1 MGRTTLVTQRAPA
14 PTVLAGRYRLGDVIG
29 RGGMG
34 DVYAAVDTR
43 LDRQVAVKILRPE
56 MAAQPDIR
64 TRFESEALSAARLS
78 HPNVVTVF
86 DTGEDDGVP
95 FIVMECLPGRTLGD
109 AMAAGP
115 VDQQWLRHVAVDVLG
130 ALGAAHAAGV
140 VHRDVKPGNILLTDD
155 GRAKVADFGIAKTLE
170 PVPGR
175 VVDTTATHQ
184 MLGTPAYLA
193 PERIEGEPASPQS
206 DIYSLGVVLYE
217 ALAGVKP
224 FTGDTPLA
232 VAMAACHTDPEP
244 LVDLRPD
251 VDPALAA
258 VVARAMQRDPAA
270 RFASAAE
277 MEQAMGAAAAAAPP
291 DAAMATLVDAP
302 VVDQTR
308 VLTGITASRPPVI
321 AAVPAWLRR
330 RRLAALGVTT
340 VVLLVVL
347 AAAIASGHDRNNVK
361 SPSTADTVP
370 VSVTTTPTVT
380 TPPTTVPVVRIQVTV
395 PARRGKRHHRGNG

>member
-1 MGRTTLVTQRAPA
+1 VTQRTSA

-34 DVYAAVDTR
+34 DVHAAVDLR

-56 MAAQPDIR
+56 MAAQPEIR

-78 HPNVVTVF
+78 HPNVVTVY

-95 FIVMECLPGRTLGD
+95 FIVMECLPGRTLGG
-109 AMAAGP
+109 AMATGP
-115 VDQQWLRHVAVDVLG
+115 ADQEWLRHVTADVLG

-155 GRAKVADFGIAKTLE
+155 GRAKVADFGIAKSLE

-175 VVDTTATHQ
+175 MVDTTAAHL

-193 PERIEGEPASPQS
+193 PERIEGEPASPRS
-206 DIYSLGVVLYE
+206 DIYSVGVVLYE
-217 ALAGVKP
+217 ALAGAKP

-232 VAMAACHTDPEP
+232 VAMAAVHDDPEP
-244 LVDLRPD
+244 LGQRRPD
-251 VDPALAA
+251 VEPALAA

-277 MEQAMGAAAAAAPP
+277 MEQALGAAPP
-291 DAAMATLVDAP
+291 APPHTPLADSATPTLVDAP
-302 VVDQTR
+302 VDDRTR
-308 VLTGITASRPPVI
+308 VLAGVAPSRPPVVV
-321 AAVPAWLRR
+321 ALPALWRR
-330 RRLAALGVTT
+330 RRLAVLAVTT
-340 VVLLVVL
+340 VFLVAVL
-347 AAAIASGHDRNNVK
+347 AVALASGHDRNNVK
-361 SPSTADTVP
+361 TPSTADTVP
-370 VSVTTTPTVT
+370 VSVTTTPVVSAPPT
-380 TPPTTVPVVRIQVTV
+380 TPPGVQIQISV
-395 PARRGKRHHRGNG
+395 PARRGKRHGGGKG

>member
-1 MGRTTLVTQRAPA
+1 VTQRTSA

-34 DVYAAVDTR
+34 DVHAAVDLR

-56 MAAQPDIR
+56 MAAQPEIR

-78 HPNVVTVF
+78 HPNVVTVY

-95 FIVMECLPGRTLGD
+95 FIVMECLPGRTLGG
-109 AMAAGP
+109 AMATGP
-115 VDQQWLRHVAVDVLG
+115 ADQEWLRHITADVLG

-155 GRAKVADFGIAKTLE
+155 GRAKVADFGIAKSLE

-175 VVDTTATHQ
+175 MVDTTAAHL

-193 PERIEGEPASPQS
+193 PERIEGEPASPRS
-206 DIYSLGVVLYE
+206 DIYSVGVVLYE
-217 ALAGVKP
+217 ALAGAKP

-232 VAMAACHTDPEP
+232 VAMAAVHDDPEP
-244 LVDLRPD
+244 LGQRRLD
-251 VDPALAA
+251 VEPALAA

-277 MEQAMGAAAAAAPP
+277 MEQALAAAPP
-291 DAAMATLVDAP
+291 APMHTSLADSATPTLVDAP
-302 VVDQTR
+302 VDDRTR
-308 VLTGITASRPPVI
+308 VLAGVAPSRPPVV
-321 AAVPAWLRR
+321 AALRALWRR
-330 RRLAALGVTT
+330 RRLAVLAVTT
-340 VVLLVVL
+340 VFLVAVL
-347 AAAIASGHDRNNVK
+347 AAALASGHDRNNVK
-361 SPSTADTVP
+361 TPSTADTVP
-370 VSVTTTPTVT
+370 VSVTSTPVVT
-380 TPPTTVPVVRIQVTV
+380 APPTTTAGVQIQISV
-395 PARRGKRHHRGNG
+395 PARRGKRHGGRKG